1 MDFASRHTASAPP
14 PAAGADASSSAVTEE
29 PEYLA
34 RYFVVKHSWRGRYRR
49 ILCIEASGVVTLDPG
64 TLAVTNSYDFSAEF
78 DRAAPDSNANEFTLS
93 VRTDGKGKF
102 KAMRFSSPLRAGILT
117 ELHRLRPVH
126 PVVEFPV
133 LHLRRRT
140 QEWAPFVSSSRL
152 PHHAFPILSPAYY
165 SAVLLF
171 FRNNNTWLDSNI
183 TYTFVLI
190 QPSFWV
196 YTTNNCITENLYLKG
211 CIS

>member
-14 PAAGADASSSAVTEE
+14 PAAGADASSSSAVTEE

-64 TLAVTNSYDFSAEF
+64 TLAVTNSYDFGADF
-78 DRAAPDSNANEFTLS
+78 DRAAPDSNASEFTLS

-152 PHHAFPILSPAYY
+152 PPSRLRHLQLFYYFLIIIHGWILTSPMILCQSNPVLGYY
-165 SAVLLF
+165 
-171 FRNNNTWLDSNI
+171 I
-183 TYTFVLI
+183 VLI
-190 QPSFWV
+190 TALSKI
-196 YTTNNCITENLYLKG
+196 YI
-211 CIS
+211 